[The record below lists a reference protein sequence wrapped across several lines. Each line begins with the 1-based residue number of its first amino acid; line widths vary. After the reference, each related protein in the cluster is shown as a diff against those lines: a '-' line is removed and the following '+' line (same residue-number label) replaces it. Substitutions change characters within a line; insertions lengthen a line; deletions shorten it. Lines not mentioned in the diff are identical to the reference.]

1 MIKNLKSEDLAKLD
15 QLENYLYEKSNH
27 FFGYPCTFDFDYSPL
42 QKFLKYPINNV
53 GDSFYSGGSY
63 QINTHSFEREV
74 IDFFA
79 QLLKAP
85 INNYWGYVTNGS
97 TEGNL
102 YGLYLAKRIYP
113 SAIVYFSE
121 ESHYSI
127 EKNINLLGIKYE
139 KIKTQ
144 KNGEIDYED
153 FKQKLSLHQHL
164 PAIVIA
170 NIGTTI
176 KEAKDDVTKLR
187 DILDDFNIKDRYIHC
202 DAAFCGS
209 YAQFITPKPNFD
221 FTEGADSIIIS
232 GHKFIGSPIPC
243 GVVIVL
249 KHNKEKVSSFVNV
262 IDDLDDT
269 ITGSRN
275 ALTPLILWCAIKAFG
290 AEGLRE
296 RFFNCLELTEYTF
309 DKISKLGIKVWRNPN
324 ALTILI
330 PRVNKE
336 LQYKWQLATHDNIT
350 HIIIKP
356 GMTKSMIDTFIID
369 LEKETQKDLA
379 DVF

>member
-1 MIKNLKSEDLAKLD
+1 MIKNLKSEDLAKID
-15 QLENYLYEKSNH
+15 QLEKYLDEKSNH

-249 KHNKEKVSSFVNV
+249 KQNKEKVSSFMNV

-275 ALTPLILWCAIKAFG
+275 ALTPLILWCAIKTFG

-336 LQYKWQLATHDNIT
+336 LQYKWQLATHDDIT